1 MAEAKKPAPAAEASD
16 SSPKGKKN
24 TILYIVI
31 GLLILVILAGGAFGT
46 WLFLTI
52 SANQNFGEPAATA
65 EQAAD
70 DHGSDEGKKEKKK
83 KDKKKSEHGEA
94 PVFTKLD
101 TFTVNLATGA
111 VLQTEIHV
119 QVADEKQSE
128 VIKSY
133 LPRLSSQVNLLLSS
147 KKQEEISTLDGK
159 VKLMEEIK
167 QTLNKVLGAKD
178 DEDGVMSVEFKTFIV
193 Q

>member
-31 GLLILVILAGGAFGT
+31 GLLVLVILAGGAFGT

-65 EQAAD
+65 EQAD
-70 DHGSDEGKKEKKK
+70 DHGSDEGKKDKKK
-83 KDKKKSEHGEA
+83 KDKKKSEHSEA

-101 TFTVNLATGA
+101 TFTVNLANGT

-147 KKQEEISTLDGK
+147 KKQDEVSTLDGK

>member
-1 MAEAKKPAPAAEASD
+1 MAEAKKPAPAADASD
-16 SSPKGKKN
+16 NSSKGKKN
-24 TILYIVI
+24 TVLYIVI
-31 GLLILVILAGGAFGT
+31 GLLVLVILAGGAFGT

-52 SANQNFGEPAATA
+52 SANQSFGDPAATA
-65 EQAAD
+65 EQAD
-70 DHGSDEGKKEKKK
+70 GHGEEDTKKEKKK
-83 KDKKKSEHGEA
+83 KEKKKSEHSEA

-101 TFTVNLATGA
+101 TFTVNLANGT

-133 LPRLSSQVNLLLSS
+133 LPRLSSQVNLLLGS
-147 KKQEEISTLDGK
+147 KKQDDIATLEGK

-167 QTLNKVLGAKD
+167 QTINKVLGAKE

>member
-1 MAEAKKPAPAAEASD
+1 M
-16 SSPKGKKN
+16 
-24 TILYIVI
+24 
-31 GLLILVILAGGAFGT
+31 AGGAFGT

-70 DHGSDEGKKEKKK
+70 DHGGDEGKKEKKK